1 MRNNLG
7 PNSGG
12 CLPAGTQGRGRG
24 ESVKDLEVGA
34 VDELLVGVSVV
45 RDKDKEEKNTRWNS
59 PPALR
64 LSTLL

>member
-7 PNSGG
+7 PNSRG
-12 CLPAGTQGRGRG
+12 CLPAGTQGRRKGR
-24 ESVKDLEVGA
+24 SVKDLEIGA

-45 RDKDKEEKNTRWNS
+45 RDKDKEEKFTLWNS
-59 PPALR
+59 PPAFR

>member
-7 PNSGG
+7 PNSRG
-12 CLPAGTQGRGRG
+12 CLPAGTQGRGSGR
-24 ESVKDLEVGA
+24 SVKDLEIGA

-45 RDKDKEEKNTRWNS
+45 RDKDKGEKFTLWNS
-59 PPALR
+59 PPAFR

>member
-7 PNSGG
+7 PNSRG

-24 ESVKDLEVGA
+24 RSVKDLEIGA

-45 RDKDKEEKNTRWNS
+45 RDKDQREKF
-59 PPALR
+59 PP
-64 LSTLL
+64 

>member
-1 MRNNLG
+1 M
-7 PNSGG
+7 
-12 CLPAGTQGRGRG
+12 
-24 ESVKDLEVGA
+24 KDLEIGA